1 MTCSHCPFPD
11 QDDERIFLAPGTLGK
26 SFQGRKGFFS
36 RRSPIDRFE
45 FGHNRFTVFPSGVFQ
60 GITDQVNHAG
70 LNLGQGEHGG
80 DRFRKSFQPIDYRNQ
95 NVADPTVSD
104 LGDHSEPELRSLAL
118 LDPDPQNVL
127 GPVGSRP
134 QSRTTGARSAYSETF
149 CSQPVRNH
157 F

>member
-70 LNLGQGEHGG
+70 LNLGQGNTAVIASGNPFSPSTTAIRMSQTP
-80 DRFRKSFQPIDYRNQ
+80 RFLISVITLSQ
-95 NVADPTVSD
+95 NFAP
-104 LGDHSEPELRSLAL
+104 SLCSIQIPRMSL
-118 LDPDPQNVL
+118 VPS
-127 GPVGSRP
+127 GSTP
-134 QSRTTGARSAYSETF
+134 SAR
-149 CSQPVRNH
+149 
-157 F
+157 